1 MAEDKRIRIAADT
14 TPLRQLREEAVS
26 LYREINQTS
35 MQSAQEAEKS
45 ISQLREQ
52 LALMEDRNELE
63 RLLLDL
69 KRQSAAIDATTMQKP
84 SPMPE
89 RPIRRQPPTEEL
101 PRPEQPTIDPETGSI
116 TWDVSPR
123 RKEEPVQPEPRLET
137 DVEEPEE
144 KPAPRRR
151 RRKVQEPIPD
161 VEPIIDEETG
171 SMTWDVSPRRKEE
184 PVQPEPRLE
193 TDVEEPEEKPA
204 PRRRRRKVQEPIPD
218 VEPIIDEETGS
229 MTWDLTRKPQR
240 ERVTPIERGVER
252 EEPTT
257 KETQKE
263 ILREINRHVE
273 NIDESVTN
281 VDNSKNFQDNSE
293 NRTDNSRHTENITEN
308 VVNIEKNTQ
317 TITENTTA
325 IREKGNLEVVSEQPN
340 RPLLREDDRI
350 QRRPE
355 ITDNGQTEIKFS
367 DEGIIRAITRLGV
380 VTDNIGRDVISA
392 LRGLEKGT
400 GEENQRTSITRY
412 LETIANSVSVI
423 EDSAENILEEIQKA
437 VSGSGFGGGTGT
449 PGGIVPPTGSTGGIG
464 GGLNI
469 FGGGL
474 KGILGGLGALT
485 AFNTAKNVLSERYFR
500 QQEFEARS
508 QYQGTVETAANYTRL
523 QAANQADAFRWI
535 PLIGDTIAKS
545 IELPAQLAAEKMMA
559 TFGKYAE
566 GERRVI
572 PYAQVMGVSAGEAFR
587 QAGREGSYAA
597 ESLGMDYA
605 SYLGR
610 RAELIRAGGGRFVGG
625 NEYDPYAVRETQSV
639 MAAERLFG
647 LSPNA
652 VNRLQGAMRFGDQD
666 SGTGASAIIREFEQA
681 MKNLGIPFEQIAST
695 MEESLDTF
703 ITQSDQ
709 ILSKRGEFDAKEL
722 AAMFS
727 GIRQATGLQGR
738 QLERVQQ
745 AFTGQG
751 ISKDEVTN
759 AMLVRSIQ
767 EVMPDKTSYSEIQE
781 ELEKIRAGAADPE
794 VMENFLNRV
803 VERTGGGSEQL
814 RLAMSEIFPNLSW
827 NDINSTIQKDS
838 DPSKLVS
845 NLFDL
850 YKQASQRIRETPTE
864 AYDRDAARRTVG
876 TGETILASD
885 MNRQMSEGAN
895 ILGEI
900 RDLVREINDRGK
912 KVADMELEV
921 PKEKIIQQ
929 SATGGSGLVNMSTV
943 SGGVDAGRAISQW
956 FKRALDEWARERVNG
971 VSEANK
977 VIQQER

>member
-35 MQSAQEAEKS
+35 MQSAQEADKS

-69 KRQSAAIDATTMQKP
+69 KRQSAAIDATTIQKP

-101 PRPEQPTIDPETGSI
+101 PRPEQPIIDPETGSI

-123 RKEEPVQPEPRLET
+123 RKEEPVQPEPR
-137 DVEEPEE
+137 P
-144 KPAPRRR
+144 
-151 RRKVQEPIPD
+151 
-161 VEPIIDEETG
+161 
-171 SMTWDVSPRRKEE
+171 
-184 PVQPEPRLE
+184 E

-240 ERVTPIERGVER
+240 ERVPPIERGTE

-308 VVNIEKNTQ
+308 VVNIEKNTK

-325 IREKGNLEVVSEQPN
+325 IKEKGNLNAVSEQSN

-367 DEGIIRAITRLGV
+367 DEGIIRAIIRLGA

-392 LRGLEKGT
+392 LRGLEKGS
-400 GEENQRTSITRY
+400 GEENQKTSITRY

-423 EDSAENILEEIQKA
+423 EDSAENILEEMQKA
-437 VSGSGFGGGTGT
+437 TSGSGFGGGTGT

-464 GGLNI
+464 GLNI

-474 KGILGGLGALT
+474 KGILGGLGGLA

-703 ITQSDQ
+703 VTQSDQ

>member
-123 RKEEPVQPEPRLET
+123 RKEEPVQPEPR
-137 DVEEPEE
+137 P
-144 KPAPRRR
+144 
-151 RRKVQEPIPD
+151 
-161 VEPIIDEETG
+161 
-171 SMTWDVSPRRKEE
+171 
-184 PVQPEPRLE
+184 E

-240 ERVTPIERGVER
+240 ERVPPIERSTE

-308 VVNIEKNTQ
+308 VVNIEKNTK

-325 IREKGNLEVVSEQPN
+325 IKEKGNLNAVSEQSN

-367 DEGIIRAITRLGV
+367 DEGIIRAITRLGA

-392 LRGLEKGT
+392 LRGLEKGS
-400 GEENQRTSITRY
+400 GKENQKTSITRY

-423 EDSAENILEEIQKA
+423 EDSAENILEEMQKA

-449 PGGIVPPTGSTGGIG
+449 PGGSTGGIG

-625 NEYDPYAVRETQSV
+625 NEYDPYAVKETQSV

-652 VNRLQGAMRFGDQD
+652 VNRLQGAMRFGDQNL
-666 SGTGASAIIREFEQA
+666 GTGASAIIREFEQA
-681 MKNLGIPFEQIAST
+681 MKNLGISFEQIAST

-703 ITQSDQ
+703 VTQSDQ

-727 GIRQATGLQGR
+727 GIRQATGLRGR

-781 ELEKIRAGAADPE
+781 ELEKIRAGAADSE

-827 NDINSTIQKDS
+827 SDINSTIQKDS

-845 NLFDL
+845 DLFDL
-850 YKQASQRIRETPTE
+850 YRQSSQRIRETPAE
-864 AYDRDAARRTVG
+864 AYDKDAARRTVG
-876 TGETILASD
+876 AGETILAGD
-885 MNRQMSEGAN
+885 MNRQMSEGATQ
-895 ILGEI
+895 LKE
-900 RDLVREINDRGK
+900 VK
-912 KVADMELEV
+912 KVLDSIKEDTAILAGVKDRIDTYAGM
-921 PKEKIIQQ
+921 PKQIVEDTK
-929 SATGGSGLVNMSTV
+929 LV
-943 SGGVDAGRAISQW
+943 SGAYKEAGSSDWDALLKGIQMSISKG
-956 FKRALDEWARERVNG
+956 FLDIITAGKSRNIPAER
-971 VSEANK
+971 
-977 VIQQER
+977 

>member
-89 RPIRRQPPTEEL
+89 RPIRRRPPTEEL
-101 PRPEQPTIDPETGSI
+101 PRPEQPIIDPETGSI

-123 RKEEPVQPEPRLET
+123 RKEETVQPEPRRKGQRPEMET
-137 DVEEPEE
+137 DVEEPLPVEE
-144 KPAPRRR
+144 PEERPAPRRR

-161 VEPIIDEETG
+161 VEPTIDEETG
-171 SMTWDVSPRRKEE
+171 T
-184 PVQPEPRLE
+184 
-193 TDVEEPEEKPA
+193 
-204 PRRRRRKVQEPIPD
+204 
-218 VEPIIDEETGS
+218 
-229 MTWDLTRKPQR
+229 MTWDLTRRPER
-240 ERVTPIERGVER
+240 ERVTPTERGTER
-252 EEPTT
+252 EEPTTT

-263 ILREINRHVE
+263 LLREINRHVE

-293 NRTDNSRHTENITEN
+293 NRTDNSRHTENITEH

-355 ITDNGQTEIKFS
+355 ITDNGQTGIKFS
-367 DEGIIRAITRLGV
+367 DEGIIRAITRLGTI
-380 VTDNIGRDVISA
+380 TDNVGRDVVSA
-392 LRGLEKGT
+392 IRGLEKGT
-400 GEENQRTSITRY
+400 GEENQRSGITRY

-423 EDSAENILEEIQKA
+423 EDSTENILEEIQKA

-464 GGLNI
+464 GLNI

-474 KGILGGLGALT
+474 KGILGGLGGLA

-500 QQEFEARS
+500 NQEFEARS

-523 QAANQADAFRWI
+523 QAANQADAYRWI
-535 PLIGDTIAKS
+535 PLVGDVIAKS

-587 QAGREGSYAA
+587 QAGREGGYAA
-597 ESLGMDYA
+597 SALGMDYA
-605 SYLGR
+605 SYMGR

-681 MKNLGIPFEQIAST
+681 MKNLNIPFEQIAST

-751 ISKDEVTN
+751 MSKDEVTN

-781 ELEKIRAGAADPE
+781 ELEKIRAGAANPK
-794 VMENFLNRV
+794 VMENFLNRLI
-803 VERTGGGSEQL
+803 ERTGGGSEQL

-850 YKQASQRIRETPTE
+850 YKKSSQRIRETPTE
-864 AYDRDAARRTVG
+864 AYDKDAAKRTVG
-876 TGETILASD
+876 AGETILAGD

>member
-69 KRQSAAIDATTMQKP
+69 KRQSAAIDATTIQKP

-101 PRPEQPTIDPETGSI
+101 PRPEQPIIDPETGSI

-123 RKEEPVQPEPRLET
+123 RKEEPVQPEPR
-137 DVEEPEE
+137 P
-144 KPAPRRR
+144 
-151 RRKVQEPIPD
+151 
-161 VEPIIDEETG
+161 
-171 SMTWDVSPRRKEE
+171 
-184 PVQPEPRLE
+184 E

-240 ERVTPIERGVER
+240 ERVPPIERGTE

-325 IREKGNLEVVSEQPN
+325 IKEKGNLNAVSEQSN

-392 LRGLEKGT
+392 LRGLEKGS
-400 GEENQRTSITRY
+400 GEENQKTSITRY

-423 EDSAENILEEIQKA
+423 EDSAENILEEMQKA

-625 NEYDPYAVRETQSV
+625 NEYDPYAVKETQSV

-703 ITQSDQ
+703 VTQSDQ

>member
-123 RKEEPVQPEPRLET
+123 RKEETVQPEPRREQQRTDRET
-137 DVEEPEE
+137 DVEEPLPAEE
-144 KPAPRRR
+144 PEERPAPRRR

-161 VEPIIDEETG
+161 VEPTIDEETG
-171 SMTWDVSPRRKEE
+171 T
-184 PVQPEPRLE
+184 
-193 TDVEEPEEKPA
+193 
-204 PRRRRRKVQEPIPD
+204 
-218 VEPIIDEETGS
+218 
-229 MTWDLTRKPQR
+229 MTWDLTRKPER
-240 ERVTPIERGVER
+240 ERVTPTERGTER
-252 EEPTT
+252 EEPTTT

-263 ILREINRHVE
+263 LLREINRHVE

-367 DEGIIRAITRLGV
+367 DEGIIRAITRLGTI
-380 VTDNIGRDVISA
+380 TDNVGRDVVSA
-392 LRGLEKGT
+392 IRGLEKGT
-400 GEENQRTSITRY
+400 GEENQRSGITRY

-423 EDSAENILEEIQKA
+423 EDSTENILEEIQKA

-464 GGLNI
+464 GLNI

-474 KGILGGLGALT
+474 KGILGGLGGLA

-500 QQEFEARS
+500 NQEFEARS

-523 QAANQADAFRWI
+523 QAANQADAYRWI
-535 PLIGDTIAKS
+535 PLVGDVIAKS

-587 QAGREGSYAA
+587 QAGREGGYAA
-597 ESLGMDYA
+597 SALGMDYA
-605 SYLGR
+605 SYMGR

-681 MKNLGIPFEQIAST
+681 MKNLNIPFEQIAST

-751 ISKDEVTN
+751 MSKDEVTN

-781 ELEKIRAGAADPE
+781 ELEKIRAGAANPK
-794 VMENFLNRV
+794 VMENFLNRLI
-803 VERTGGGSEQL
+803 ERTGGGSEQL

-850 YKQASQRIRETPTE
+850 YKKSSQRIRETPTE
-864 AYDRDAARRTVG
+864 AYDKDAAKRTVG
-876 TGETILASD
+876 AGETILAGD

>member
-69 KRQSAAIDATTMQKP
+69 KRQSAAIDATTIQKP

-101 PRPEQPTIDPETGSI
+101 PRPEQPIIDPETGSI

-123 RKEEPVQPEPRLET
+123 RKEEPVQPEPR
-137 DVEEPEE
+137 P
-144 KPAPRRR
+144 
-151 RRKVQEPIPD
+151 
-161 VEPIIDEETG
+161 
-171 SMTWDVSPRRKEE
+171 
-184 PVQPEPRLE
+184 E

-240 ERVTPIERGVER
+240 ERIPPIERGTE

-325 IREKGNLEVVSEQPN
+325 IKEKGNLNAVSEQSN

-392 LRGLEKGT
+392 LRGLEKGS
-400 GEENQRTSITRY
+400 GEENQKTSITRY

-474 KGILGGLGALT
+474 KGIFGGLGALT

-703 ITQSDQ
+703 VTQSDQ

-850 YKQASQRIRETPTE
+850 YKQASQRIKETPAE
-864 AYDRDAARRTVG
+864 AYDRGAARRTVG
-876 TGETILASD
+876 AGETILAGD

>member
-35 MQSAQEAEKS
+35 MQSAQEADKS

-69 KRQSAAIDATTMQKP
+69 KRQSAAIDATTIQKP

-101 PRPEQPTIDPETGSI
+101 PRPEQPIIDPETGSI
-116 TWDVSPR
+116 TWDVSLR
-123 RKEEPVQPEPRLET
+123 RKEEPVQPEPRRKEPIPET
-137 DVEEPEE
+137 DVEEPLLTEE
-144 KPAPRRR
+144 L
-151 RRKVQEPIPD
+151 
-161 VEPIIDEETG
+161 EE
-171 SMTWDVSPRRKEE
+171 R
-184 PVQPEPRLE
+184 PV
-193 TDVEEPEEKPA
+193 

-240 ERVTPIERGVER
+240 ERVTPIERGTE

-325 IREKGNLEVVSEQPN
+325 IKEKGNLNAVSEQSN

-367 DEGIIRAITRLGV
+367 DEGIIRAITRLGA

-392 LRGLEKGT
+392 LRGLEKGS
-400 GEENQRTSITRY
+400 GEENQKTSITRY

-423 EDSAENILEEIQKA
+423 EDSAENILEEMQKA
-437 VSGSGFGGGTGT
+437 TSGSGFGGGTGT

-464 GGLNI
+464 GLNI

-474 KGILGGLGALT
+474 KGILGGLGGLA

-703 ITQSDQ
+703 VTQSDQ

-781 ELEKIRAGAADPE
+781 ELEKIRAGAADPK

>member
-123 RKEEPVQPEPRLET
+123 RKEETVQPEPRRKGQRPEMET
-137 DVEEPEE
+137 DVEEPLPIEE
-144 KPAPRRR
+144 PEERPAPRRR

-161 VEPIIDEETG
+161 VEPTIDEETG
-171 SMTWDVSPRRKEE
+171 T
-184 PVQPEPRLE
+184 
-193 TDVEEPEEKPA
+193 
-204 PRRRRRKVQEPIPD
+204 
-218 VEPIIDEETGS
+218 
-229 MTWDLTRKPQR
+229 MTWDLTRRPER
-240 ERVTPIERGVER
+240 ERVTPIERGAER
-252 EEPTT
+252 EEPTTT

-263 ILREINRHVE
+263 LLREINRHVE

-293 NRTDNSRHTENITEN
+293 TRTDNSRHTENITEN

-367 DEGIIRAITRLGV
+367 DEGIIRAITRLGTI
-380 VTDNIGRDVISA
+380 TDNVGRDVISA
-392 LRGLEKGT
+392 IRGLEKGT
-400 GEENQRTSITRY
+400 GEENQRSGVTRY

-423 EDSAENILEEIQKA
+423 EDSTENILEEIQKA
-437 VSGSGFGGGTGT
+437 ISNNGIGGGVGT
-449 PGGIVPPTGSTGGIG
+449 PGGIVPPTGSTGAPG

-559 TFGKYAE
+559 TFGKYVE

-587 QAGREGSYAA
+587 QAGREGGYAA
-597 ESLGMDYA
+597 SALGMDYA
-605 SYLGR
+605 SYMGR

-751 ISKDEVTN
+751 MSKDEVTN

-767 EVMPDKTSYSEIQE
+767 EVMPEKTSYSEIQE
-781 ELEKIRAGAADPE
+781 ELEKIRAGEADPE
-794 VMENFLNRV
+794 VMENFLNRLI
-803 VERTGGGSEQL
+803 ERTGGGAEQL

-827 NDINSTIQKDS
+827 NDINTTIQKDS

-850 YKQASQRIRETPTE
+850 YRQSSQRIKETPTE

-876 TGETILASD
+876 AGETILAGD
-885 MNRQMSEGAN
+885 MNRQMSEGAKQLKEIVRLLTN
-895 ILGEI
+895 I
-900 RDLVREINDRGK
+900 DNNT
-912 KVADMELEV
+912 
-921 PKEKIIQQ
+921 KEKEKPVE
-929 SATGGSGLVNMSTV
+929 SGSVTRSMVSGGAGLVNAENV
-943 SGGVDAGRAISQW
+943 SSGVEAGRMLSQW
-956 FKRALDEWARERVNG
+956 FKRVLDDWARERVGNMA

>member
-35 MQSAQEAEKS
+35 MQSAQEADKS

-69 KRQSAAIDATTMQKP
+69 KRQSAAIDATTIQKP

-123 RKEEPVQPEPRLET
+123 RKEEPVQPEPR
-137 DVEEPEE
+137 P
-144 KPAPRRR
+144 
-151 RRKVQEPIPD
+151 
-161 VEPIIDEETG
+161 
-171 SMTWDVSPRRKEE
+171 
-184 PVQPEPRLE
+184 E

-240 ERVTPIERGVER
+240 ERVPPIERGTE

-308 VVNIEKNTQ
+308 VVNIEKNTK

-325 IREKGNLEVVSEQPN
+325 IKEKGNLNAVSEQSN

-367 DEGIIRAITRLGV
+367 DEGIIRAITRLGT
-380 VTDNIGRDVISA
+380 VTDNAGRDVVSA
-392 LRGLEKGT
+392 IRGLEKGT
-400 GEENQRTSITRY
+400 GEENQRSSVTRY
-412 LETIANSVSVI
+412 LEAIANSVSVI

-437 VSGSGFGGGTGT
+437 VSSNGIGGGVGT
-449 PGGIVPPTGSTGGIG
+449 PGGIVPPTGSTGVNG

-625 NEYDPYAVRETQSV
+625 NEYDPYAVKETQSV

-703 ITQSDQ
+703 VTQSDQ

-827 NDINSTIQKDS
+827 SDINSTIQKDS

>member
-45 ISQLREQ
+45 IAQLREQ

-101 PRPEQPTIDPETGSI
+101 PRPEQPIIDPETGSI

-123 RKEEPVQPEPRLET
+123 RKEETVQPEPRRKGQRPEMET
-137 DVEEPEE
+137 DVEEPL
-144 KPAPRRR
+144 
-151 RRKVQEPIPD
+151 PI
-161 VEPIIDEETG
+161 
-171 SMTWDVSPRRKEE
+171 
-184 PVQPEPRLE
+184 
-193 TDVEEPEEKPA
+193 EEPEERPA

-423 EDSAENILEEIQKA
+423 EDSAENILEEMQKA
-437 VSGSGFGGGTGT
+437 TSGSGFGGGTGT

-500 QQEFEARS
+500 NQEFEARS

-523 QAANQADAFRWI
+523 QAANQADAYRWI
-535 PLIGDTIAKS
+535 PLVGDVIAK
-545 IELPAQLAAEKMMA
+545 
-559 TFGKYAE
+559 
-566 GERRVI
+566 V
-572 PYAQVMGVSAGEAFR
+572 
-587 QAGREGSYAA
+587 
-597 ESLGMDYA
+597 
-605 SYLGR
+605 
-610 RAELIRAGGGRFVGG
+610 
-625 NEYDPYAVRETQSV
+625 
-639 MAAERLFG
+639 
-647 LSPNA
+647 
-652 VNRLQGAMRFGDQD
+652 
-666 SGTGASAIIREFEQA
+666 
-681 MKNLGIPFEQIAST
+681 
-695 MEESLDTF
+695 
-703 ITQSDQ
+703 
-709 ILSKRGEFDAKEL
+709 
-722 AAMFS
+722 
-727 GIRQATGLQGR
+727 
-738 QLERVQQ
+738 
-745 AFTGQG
+745 
-751 ISKDEVTN
+751 
-759 AMLVRSIQ
+759 
-767 EVMPDKTSYSEIQE
+767 
-781 ELEKIRAGAADPE
+781 
-794 VMENFLNRV
+794 
-803 VERTGGGSEQL
+803 
-814 RLAMSEIFPNLSW
+814 
-827 NDINSTIQKDS
+827 
-838 DPSKLVS
+838 
-845 NLFDL
+845 
-850 YKQASQRIRETPTE
+850 
-864 AYDRDAARRTVG
+864 
-876 TGETILASD
+876 
-885 MNRQMSEGAN
+885 
-895 ILGEI
+895 
-900 RDLVREINDRGK
+900 
-912 KVADMELEV
+912 
-921 PKEKIIQQ
+921 
-929 SATGGSGLVNMSTV
+929 
-943 SGGVDAGRAISQW
+943 
-956 FKRALDEWARERVNG
+956 
-971 VSEANK
+971 
-977 VIQQER
+977 

>member
-123 RKEEPVQPEPRLET
+123 RKEETVQPEPRRKGQRPEMET
-137 DVEEPEE
+137 DVEEPL
-144 KPAPRRR
+144 
-151 RRKVQEPIPD
+151 PI
-161 VEPIIDEETG
+161 
-171 SMTWDVSPRRKEE
+171 
-184 PVQPEPRLE
+184 
-193 TDVEEPEEKPA
+193 EEPEERPA

-367 DEGIIRAITRLGV
+367 DEGIIRAITRLGT
-380 VTDNIGRDVISA
+380 VTDNAGRDVVSA
-392 LRGLEKGT
+392 IRGLEKGT
-400 GEENQRTSITRY
+400 GEENQRSSVTRY
-412 LETIANSVSVI
+412 LEAIANSVSVI

-437 VSGSGFGGGTGT
+437 VSSNGIGGGVGT
-449 PGGIVPPTGSTGGIG
+449 PGGIVPPTGSTGGI

-625 NEYDPYAVRETQSV
+625 NEYDPYAVKETQSV

-652 VNRLQGAMRFGDQD
+652 VNRLQGVMRFGDQD

-703 ITQSDQ
+703 VTQSDQ

-876 TGETILASD
+876 TGETILASN

-895 ILGEI
+895 QLKEI
-900 RDLVREINDRGK
+900 K
-912 KVADMELEV
+912 KVLDSIKEDTAILAGVKDRIDTYAGM
-921 PKEKIIQQ
+921 PKQIVEDTK
-929 SATGGSGLVNMSTV
+929 LV
-943 SGGVDAGRAISQW
+943 SGAYKEAGSSDWDALLKGIQMSISKG
-956 FKRALDEWARERVNG
+956 FLDIITAGKSRNIPAER
-971 VSEANK
+971 
-977 VIQQER
+977 

>member
-116 TWDVSPR
+116 TWNVSPR
-123 RKEEPVQPEPRLET
+123 RKEETIQPEPRRKEQRTGDEPSVEEPLP
-137 DVEEPEE
+137 VEEPEE
-144 KPAPRRR
+144 RPVSRRR

-161 VEPIIDEETG
+161 VEPTIDEETG
-171 SMTWDVSPRRKEE
+171 TMTWN
-184 PVQPEPRLE
+184 
-193 TDVEEPEEKPA
+193 
-204 PRRRRRKVQEPIPD
+204 
-218 VEPIIDEETGS
+218 
-229 MTWDLTRKPQR
+229 LTRKPER
-240 ERVTPIERGVER
+240 ERIAPTERGLER
-252 EEPTT
+252 EEPTTT

-325 IREKGNLEVVSEQPN
+325 IKEKGNLDVVSEQQN
-340 RPLLREDDRI
+340 RTLLREDDRI

-367 DEGIIRAITRLGV
+367 DEGIIRAITRLGT
-380 VTDNIGRDVISA
+380 VTDNVGRDVVSA

-400 GEENQRTSITRY
+400 GEESQRNVTRY

-437 VSGSGFGGGTGT
+437 VSGAGFGGGAGT
-449 PGGIVPPTGSTGGIG
+449 PGGIVPPTESAGDDG

-469 FGGGL
+469 FEGGL
-474 KGILGGLGALT
+474 KGILGGLGGLA

-500 QQEFEARS
+500 NQEFEARS

-523 QAANQADAFRWI
+523 QAANQVDAFRWI

-587 QAGREGSYAA
+587 QAGREGGYAA

-681 MKNLGIPFEQIAST
+681 MKNLNIPFEEIAST

-722 AAMFS
+722 AAILS
-727 GIRQATGLQGR
+727 ATRQATGLSGR

-751 ISKDEVTN
+751 MSKDEVTN

-767 EVMPDKTSYSEIQE
+767 EVMPEKTSYSEIQE
-781 ELEKIRAGAADPE
+781 ELEKIRSGGASME
-794 VMENFLNRV
+794 LMENFLSKV

-827 NDINSTIQKDS
+827 GDINATIQKDS
-838 DPSKLVS
+838 DPSKLIS
-845 NLFDL
+845 NLADL
-850 YKQASQRIRETPTE
+850 YKTAYRRIDETRAE
-864 AYDRDAARRTVG
+864 AYDKDAAKRTVG
-876 TGETILASD
+876 TGETFLAND
-885 MNRQMSEGAN
+885 MNRQMSAGAG
-895 ILGEI
+895 ILKEI
-900 RDLVREINDRGK
+900 RDLVEEINERGK
-912 KVADMELEV
+912 KVADIELEV

-956 FKRALDEWARERVNG
+956 FKRALDEWARERVGG

>member
-89 RPIRRQPPTEEL
+89 RPIRRPSSTEEL
-101 PRPEQPTIDPETGSI
+101 PRPEQPIIDPETGSI

-123 RKEEPVQPEPRLET
+123 RKEETVQPEPRREQQRTDRET
-137 DVEEPEE
+137 DVEEPLPVEE
-144 KPAPRRR
+144 PEERPAPRRR

-161 VEPIIDEETG
+161 VEPTIDEETG
-171 SMTWDVSPRRKEE
+171 T
-184 PVQPEPRLE
+184 
-193 TDVEEPEEKPA
+193 
-204 PRRRRRKVQEPIPD
+204 
-218 VEPIIDEETGS
+218 
-229 MTWDLTRKPQR
+229 MTWDLTRRPERER
-240 ERVTPIERGVER
+240 ERVTPTERGAER
-252 EEPTT
+252 EEPTTT

-263 ILREINRHVE
+263 LLREINRHVE

-325 IREKGNLEVVSEQPN
+325 IKEKGNLNAVSEQSN

-367 DEGIIRAITRLGV
+367 DEGIIRAITRLGA

-437 VSGSGFGGGTGT
+437 VSSNGIGGGVGM
-449 PGGIVPPTGSTGGIG
+449 PGGIVPPTGSTGVNG

-625 NEYDPYAVRETQSV
+625 NEYDPYALRETQSV

-652 VNRLQGAMRFGDQD
+652 VNRLQGAMRFGDQN

-709 ILSKRGEFDAKEL
+709 ILSKRGDFDARQL

-751 ISKDEVTN
+751 MSKDEVTN

-781 ELEKIRAGAADPE
+781 ELEKIRAGAANPE

-850 YKQASQRIRETPTE
+850 YKQASQRIKETPAE
-864 AYDRDAARRTVG
+864 AYDRGAARRTVG
-876 TGETILASD
+876 AGETILAGD
-885 MNRQMSEGAN
+885 MNRQMSEGAKQLKEIVRLLTN
-895 ILGEI
+895 I
-900 RDLVREINDRGK
+900 DNNT
-912 KVADMELEV
+912 
-921 PKEKIIQQ
+921 KEKEKPVE
-929 SATGGSGLVNMSTV
+929 SGPVTRSMVSGGSGLVNAENV
-943 SGGVDAGRAISQW
+943 SSGVEAGRMLSQW
-956 FKRALDEWARERVNG
+956 FKRVLDDWARERVGNMA

>member
-123 RKEEPVQPEPRLET
+123 RKEETVQPEPRREEQRPET
-137 DVEEPEE
+137 DVQEPLLTEEPEE
-144 KPAPRRR
+144 RPAPRRR

-161 VEPIIDEETG
+161 VEPTIDEETG
-171 SMTWDVSPRRKEE
+171 TMTWN
-184 PVQPEPRLE
+184 
-193 TDVEEPEEKPA
+193 
-204 PRRRRRKVQEPIPD
+204 
-218 VEPIIDEETGS
+218 
-229 MTWDLTRKPQR
+229 LTRKPER
-240 ERVTPIERGVER
+240 ERITPTERGLER
-252 EEPTT
+252 EEPTTT

-325 IREKGNLEVVSEQPN
+325 IKEKGNLDVVSEQQN
-340 RPLLREDDRI
+340 RTLLREDDRI

-367 DEGIIRAITRLGV
+367 DEGIIRAITRLGA

-464 GGLNI
+464 GLNI

-474 KGILGGLGALT
+474 KGILGGLGGLA

-500 QQEFEARS
+500 NQEFEARS

-545 IELPAQLAAEKMMA
+545 IELPAQLAAEKMMT

-587 QAGREGSYAA
+587 QAGREGGYAA
-597 ESLGMDYA
+597 SALGMDYA

-681 MKNLGIPFEQIAST
+681 MKNLNIPFEEIAST

-722 AAMFS
+722 AAILS
-727 GIRQATGLQGR
+727 ATRQATGLSGR

-751 ISKDEVTN
+751 MSKDEVTN

-767 EVMPDKTSYSEIQE
+767 EVMPEKTSYSEIQE
-781 ELEKIRAGAADPE
+781 ELEKIRSGGASME
-794 VMENFLNRV
+794 LMENFLSKV

-827 NDINSTIQKDS
+827 GDINATIQKDS
-838 DPSKLVS
+838 DPSKLIS
-845 NLFDL
+845 NLADL
-850 YKQASQRIRETPTE
+850 YKTAYRRIDETRAE
-864 AYDRDAARRTVG
+864 AYDKDAAKRTVG
-876 TGETILASD
+876 AGETILANN
-885 MNRQMSEGAN
+885 MNRQMSAGAG
-895 ILGEI
+895 ILKEI
-900 RDLVREINDRGK
+900 RDLVEEINERGK
-912 KVADMELEV
+912 KVADIELEV

>member
-101 PRPEQPTIDPETGSI
+101 PRPEQPIIDPETGSI

-123 RKEEPVQPEPRLET
+123 RKEETVQPEPRREQQRTDRET
-137 DVEEPEE
+137 DVEEPLPVEE
-144 KPAPRRR
+144 PEERPAPRRR

-161 VEPIIDEETG
+161 VEPTIDEETG
-171 SMTWDVSPRRKEE
+171 T
-184 PVQPEPRLE
+184 
-193 TDVEEPEEKPA
+193 
-204 PRRRRRKVQEPIPD
+204 
-218 VEPIIDEETGS
+218 
-229 MTWDLTRKPQR
+229 MTWDLTRRPER
-240 ERVTPIERGVER
+240 ERVTPTERGTER
-252 EEPTT
+252 EEPTTT

-263 ILREINRHVE
+263 LLREINRHVE

-367 DEGIIRAITRLGV
+367 DEGIIRAITRLGTI
-380 VTDNIGRDVISA
+380 TDNVGRDVVSA
-392 LRGLEKGT
+392 IRGLEKGT
-400 GEENQRTSITRY
+400 GEENQRSGITRY

-423 EDSAENILEEIQKA
+423 EDSTENILEEIQKA

-449 PGGIVPPTGSTGGIG
+449 PGGIVPPTGSAGGI

-474 KGILGGLGALT
+474 KGILGGLGGLA

-500 QQEFEARS
+500 NQEFEARS

-523 QAANQADAFRWI
+523 QAANQADAYRWI
-535 PLIGDTIAKS
+535 PLVGDVIAKS

-587 QAGREGSYAA
+587 QAGREGGYAA
-597 ESLGMDYA
+597 SALGMDYA
-605 SYLGR
+605 SYMGR

-681 MKNLGIPFEQIAST
+681 MKNLNIPFEQIAST

-751 ISKDEVTN
+751 MSKDEVTN

-781 ELEKIRAGAADPE
+781 ELEKIRAGAANPK
-794 VMENFLNRV
+794 VMENFLNRLI
-803 VERTGGGSEQL
+803 ERTGGGSEQL

-850 YKQASQRIRETPTE
+850 YKKSSQRIRETPTE
-864 AYDRDAARRTVG
+864 AYDKDAAKRTVG
-876 TGETILASD
+876 AGETILAGD

>member
-35 MQSAQEAEKS
+35 MQSAQEADKS

-69 KRQSAAIDATTMQKP
+69 KRQSAAIDATTIQKP

-101 PRPEQPTIDPETGSI
+101 PRPEQPIIDPETGSI

-123 RKEEPVQPEPRLET
+123 RKEETVQPEPRREEQRLET
-137 DVEEPEE
+137 DVQEPLLTEEPEE
-144 KPAPRRR
+144 RPAPRRR

-161 VEPIIDEETG
+161 VEPTIDEETG
-171 SMTWDVSPRRKEE
+171 TMTWN
-184 PVQPEPRLE
+184 L
-193 TDVEEPEEKPA
+193 
-204 PRRRRRKVQEPIPD
+204 I
-218 VEPIIDEETGS
+218 
-229 MTWDLTRKPQR
+229 RKPER
-240 ERVTPIERGVER
+240 ERITPTERGLER
-252 EEPTT
+252 EEPTTT

-325 IREKGNLEVVSEQPN
+325 IKEKGNLDVVSEQQN
-340 RPLLREDDRI
+340 RTLLREDDRI

-367 DEGIIRAITRLGV
+367 DEGIIRAITRLGA

-464 GGLNI
+464 GLNI

-474 KGILGGLGALT
+474 KGILGGLGGLA

-500 QQEFEARS
+500 NQEFEARS

-587 QAGREGSYAA
+587 QAGREGVYAA

-625 NEYDPYAVRETQSV
+625 NEYDPYAVKETQSV

-681 MKNLGIPFEQIAST
+681 MKNLNIPFEQIAST

-751 ISKDEVTN
+751 MSKDEVTN

-781 ELEKIRAGAADPE
+781 ELEKIRAGAANPK
-794 VMENFLNRV
+794 VMENFLNRLI
-803 VERTGGGSEQL
+803 ERTGGGSEQL

-850 YKQASQRIRETPTE
+850 YKKSSQRIRETPTE
-864 AYDRDAARRTVG
+864 AYDKDAAKRTVG
-876 TGETILASD
+876 AGETILAGD

>member
-171 SMTWDVSPRRKEE
+171 SMTWD
-184 PVQPEPRLE
+184 
-193 TDVEEPEEKPA
+193 
-204 PRRRRRKVQEPIPD
+204 
-218 VEPIIDEETGS
+218 
-229 MTWDLTRKPQR
+229 LTRKPQR
-240 ERVTPIERGVER
+240 ERVPPIERGTE

-325 IREKGNLEVVSEQPN
+325 IRERGNLEVVSEQPN

-423 EDSAENILEEIQKA
+423 EDSAENILEEMQKA
-437 VSGSGFGGGTGT
+437 TSGSGFGGGTGT

-464 GGLNI
+464 GLNI

-474 KGILGGLGALT
+474 KGILGGLGGLA

-545 IELPAQLAAEKMMA
+545 IELPAQLAAEKMTA

-587 QAGREGSYAA
+587 QAGREGGYAA

-681 MKNLGIPFEQIAST
+681 MKNLGIPFEEIAST

-709 ILSKRGEFDAKEL
+709 ILSKRGDFDARQL

-751 ISKDEVTN
+751 MSKDEVTN

-781 ELEKIRAGAADPE
+781 ELEKIRAGEANPE

-850 YKQASQRIRETPTE
+850 YRQSSQRIRETSTE
-864 AYDRDAARRTVG
+864 AYDKDAARRTVG
-876 TGETILASD
+876 AGETILAGD

-895 ILGEI
+895 QLKEI
-900 RDLVREINDRGK
+900 VRLLTNIDNNT
-912 KVADMELEV
+912 
-921 PKEKIIQQ
+921 KEKEKPVE
-929 SATGGSGLVNMSTV
+929 SGPVTRSMVSGGAGLVNAENV
-943 SGGVDAGRAISQW
+943 SSGVEAGRMLSQW
-956 FKRALDEWARERVNG
+956 FKRVLDDWARERVGNMA

>member
-35 MQSAQEAEKS
+35 MQSAQEADKS

-69 KRQSAAIDATTMQKP
+69 KRQSAAIDATTIQKP

-101 PRPEQPTIDPETGSI
+101 PRPEQPIIDPETGSI

-123 RKEEPVQPEPRLET
+123 RKEEPVQPEPRRKEPIPET
-137 DVEEPEE
+137 DVEEPLLTEE
-144 KPAPRRR
+144 L
-151 RRKVQEPIPD
+151 
-161 VEPIIDEETG
+161 EER
-171 SMTWDVSPRRKEE
+171 P
-184 PVQPEPRLE
+184 L
-193 TDVEEPEEKPA
+193 

-240 ERVTPIERGVER
+240 ERVTPIERSVG

-325 IREKGNLEVVSEQPN
+325 IKEKGNLNAVSEQSN

-367 DEGIIRAITRLGV
+367 DEGIIRAITRLGA

-392 LRGLEKGT
+392 LRGLEKGS
-400 GEENQRTSITRY
+400 GEENQKTSITRY

-423 EDSAENILEEIQKA
+423 EDSAENILEEMQKA
-437 VSGSGFGGGTGT
+437 TSGSGFGGGTGT

-464 GGLNI
+464 GLNI

-474 KGILGGLGALT
+474 KGILGGLGGLA

-703 ITQSDQ
+703 VTQSDQ
-709 ILSKRGEFDAKEL
+709 ILSKRGEFDAKEI

>member
-35 MQSAQEAEKS
+35 MQSAQEADKS

-69 KRQSAAIDATTMQKP
+69 KRQSAAIDATTIQKP

-101 PRPEQPTIDPETGSI
+101 PRPEQPIIDPETGSI

-123 RKEEPVQPEPRLET
+123 RKEEPVQPEPRRKEPRPEMET
-137 DVEEPEE
+137 DVEEPLSTEEPEE
-144 KPAPRRR
+144 KPTPRRR
-151 RRKVQEPIPD
+151 RRKVQEPI
-161 VEPIIDEETG
+161 T
-171 SMTWDVSPRRKEE
+171 
-184 PVQPEPRLE
+184 
-193 TDVEEPEEKPA
+193 
-204 PRRRRRKVQEPIPD
+204 D

-240 ERVTPIERGVER
+240 ERVIPTERGAER

-293 NRTDNSRHTENITEN
+293 NRTDNSRHTENVTEN

-325 IREKGNLEVVSEQPN
+325 IKEKGNLNAVSEQSN

-367 DEGIIRAITRLGV
+367 DEGIIRAITRLGA

-392 LRGLEKGT
+392 LRGLEKGS
-400 GEENQRTSITRY
+400 GEENQKTSITRY

-437 VSGSGFGGGTGT
+437 TSGSGFGGGTGT
-449 PGGIVPPTGSTGGIG
+449 PGGIVPPTGSTGGI

-500 QQEFEARS
+500 NQEFEARS

-523 QAANQADAFRWI
+523 QAANQADAYRWI
-535 PLIGDTIAKS
+535 PLVGDVIAKS

-625 NEYDPYAVRETQSV
+625 NEYDPYAVKETQSV

-703 ITQSDQ
+703 VTQSDQ

-850 YKQASQRIRETPTE
+850 YRQSSQRIRETSTE
-864 AYDRDAARRTVG
+864 AYDKDAARRTVG
-876 TGETILASD
+876 AGETILAGD

-895 ILGEI
+895 QLKEI
-900 RDLVREINDRGK
+900 VRLLTNIDNNT
-912 KVADMELEV
+912 
-921 PKEKIIQQ
+921 KEKEKPVE
-929 SATGGSGLVNMSTV
+929 SGPVTRSMVSGGAGLVNAENV
-943 SGGVDAGRAISQW
+943 SSGVEAGRMLSQW
-956 FKRALDEWARERVNG
+956 FKRVLDDWARERVGNMA

>member
-26 LYREINQTS
+26 LYREINQAS

-84 SPMPE
+84 YPMPE

-123 RKEEPVQPEPRLET
+123 RKEEPVQPEPR
-137 DVEEPEE
+137 P
-144 KPAPRRR
+144 
-151 RRKVQEPIPD
+151 
-161 VEPIIDEETG
+161 
-171 SMTWDVSPRRKEE
+171 
-184 PVQPEPRLE
+184 E

-240 ERVTPIERGVER
+240 ERVPPIERGTE

-325 IREKGNLEVVSEQPN
+325 IKEKGNLNAVSEQSN

-367 DEGIIRAITRLGV
+367 DEGIIRAITRLGA

-392 LRGLEKGT
+392 LRGLEKGS
-400 GEENQRTSITRY
+400 GEENQKTSITRY

-423 EDSAENILEEIQKA
+423 EDSAENILEEMQKA
-437 VSGSGFGGGTGT
+437 TSGSGFGGGTGT

-464 GGLNI
+464 GLNI

-474 KGILGGLGALT
+474 KGILGGLGGLA

-625 NEYDPYAVRETQSV
+625 NEYDPYAVKETQSV

-703 ITQSDQ
+703 VTQSDQ

-850 YKQASQRIRETPTE
+850 YRQSSQRIKETPTE

-912 KVADMELEV
+912 KVVDMELEV

>member
-69 KRQSAAIDATTMQKP
+69 KRQSAAIDATTIQKP

-101 PRPEQPTIDPETGSI
+101 PRPEQPIIDPETGSI

-123 RKEEPVQPEPRLET
+123 RKEEPVQPEPR
-137 DVEEPEE
+137 P
-144 KPAPRRR
+144 
-151 RRKVQEPIPD
+151 
-161 VEPIIDEETG
+161 
-171 SMTWDVSPRRKEE
+171 
-184 PVQPEPRLE
+184 E

-240 ERVTPIERGVER
+240 ERVPPIERGTE

-325 IREKGNLEVVSEQPN
+325 IKEKGNLNAVSEQSN

-392 LRGLEKGT
+392 LRGLEKGS
-400 GEENQRTSITRY
+400 GEENQKTSITRY

-423 EDSAENILEEIQKA
+423 EDSAENILEEMQKA

-625 NEYDPYAVRETQSV
+625 NEYDPYAVKETQSV

-652 VNRLQGAMRFGDQD
+652 VNRLQGAMRFGDQN

-703 ITQSDQ
+703 VTQSDQ

-827 NDINSTIQKDS
+827 SDINSTIQKDS

-850 YKQASQRIRETPTE
+850 YKQASQRIKETPAE
-864 AYDRDAARRTVG
+864 AYDRGAARRTVG
-876 TGETILASD
+876 AGETILAGD

-895 ILGEI
+895 ILKEI
-900 RDLVREINDRGK
+900 RDLVSEINDRGK
-912 KVADMELEV
+912 KVADIELEV

-956 FKRALDEWARERVNG
+956 FKRALDEWARERVGG

>member
-26 LYREINQTS
+26 LYREINQAS
-35 MQSAQEAEKS
+35 MQSAQEADKS

-123 RKEEPVQPEPRLET
+123 RKEEPVQPEPR
-137 DVEEPEE
+137 P
-144 KPAPRRR
+144 
-151 RRKVQEPIPD
+151 
-161 VEPIIDEETG
+161 
-171 SMTWDVSPRRKEE
+171 
-184 PVQPEPRLE
+184 E

-240 ERVTPIERGVER
+240 ERVPPIERGTE

-308 VVNIEKNTQ
+308 VVNIEKNTK

-325 IREKGNLEVVSEQPN
+325 IKEKGNLNAVSEQSN

-392 LRGLEKGT
+392 LRGLEKGS
-400 GEENQRTSITRY
+400 GEENQKTSITRY

-423 EDSAENILEEIQKA
+423 EDSAENILEEMQKA
-437 VSGSGFGGGTGT
+437 TSGSGFGGGTGT

-464 GGLNI
+464 GLNI

-474 KGILGGLGALT
+474 KGILGGLGGLA

-703 ITQSDQ
+703 VTQSDQ

>member
-69 KRQSAAIDATTMQKP
+69 KRQSAAIDATTIQKP

-101 PRPEQPTIDPETGSI
+101 PRPEQPIIDPETGSI

-123 RKEEPVQPEPRLET
+123 RKEEPVQPEPR
-137 DVEEPEE
+137 P
-144 KPAPRRR
+144 
-151 RRKVQEPIPD
+151 
-161 VEPIIDEETG
+161 
-171 SMTWDVSPRRKEE
+171 
-184 PVQPEPRLE
+184 E

-240 ERVTPIERGVER
+240 ERVPPIERGTE

-325 IREKGNLEVVSEQPN
+325 IKEKGNLNVVSEQQN
-340 RPLLREDDRI
+340 RTLLREDDRI

-355 ITDNGQTEIKFS
+355 ITDNGQSEIKFS
-367 DEGIIRAITRLGV
+367 DEGIIRAITRLGT
-380 VTDNIGRDVISA
+380 VTDNAGRDVVSA

-400 GEENQRTSITRY
+400 GEESQRNVTRY

-423 EDSAENILEEIQKA
+423 EDSSENILEEIQKA
-437 VSGSGFGGGTGT
+437 VSGAGFGGGAGT
-449 PGGIVPPTGSTGGIG
+449 PGGIVPPTGSAGGNG
-464 GGLNI
+464 VGLNI

-474 KGILGGLGALT
+474 KGILGGLGGLA

-500 QQEFEARS
+500 NQEFEARS

-703 ITQSDQ
+703 VTQSDQ

-814 RLAMSEIFPNLSW
+814 RLAMSEILPNLSW

-850 YKQASQRIRETPTE
+850 YKQASQRIKETPAE
-864 AYDRDAARRTVG
+864 AYDRGAARRTVG
-876 TGETILASD
+876 AGETILAGD

-895 ILGEI
+895 QLKEI
-900 RDLVREINDRGK
+900 VRLLTNIDNNT
-912 KVADMELEV
+912 
-921 PKEKIIQQ
+921 KEKPVE
-929 SATGGSGLVNMSTV
+929 SGPVTRSMVSGGTGLVNAENV
-943 SGGVDAGRAISQW
+943 SSGVEAGRMLSQW
-956 FKRALDEWARERVNG
+956 FKRVLDDWARERVGNMA

>member
-101 PRPEQPTIDPETGSI
+101 PRPEQPIIDPETGSI
-116 TWDVSPR
+116 
-123 RKEEPVQPEPRLET
+123 
-137 DVEEPEE
+137 
-144 KPAPRRR
+144 
-151 RRKVQEPIPD
+151 
-161 VEPIIDEETG
+161 
-171 SMTWDVSPRRKEE
+171 TWDVSPRRKEE

-464 GGLNI
+464 GGL
-469 FGGGL
+469 

-666 SGTGASAIIREFEQA
+666 SGIGASAIIREFEQA

-751 ISKDEVTN
+751 MSKDEVTN

-803 VERTGGGSEQL
+803 VERSGGGSEQL

-850 YKQASQRIRETPTE
+850 YRQASQRIKETPAE
-864 AYDRDAARRTVG
+864 AYDRGAARRTVG
-876 TGETILASD
+876 AGETILAGD

-895 ILGEI
+895 QLKEI
-900 RDLVREINDRGK
+900 VRLLTNIDNNT
-912 KVADMELEV
+912 
-921 PKEKIIQQ
+921 KEKEKPVE
-929 SATGGSGLVNMSTV
+929 SGPVTRSMVSGGAGLVNAENV
-943 SGGVDAGRAISQW
+943 SSGVEAGRMLSQW
-956 FKRALDEWARERVNG
+956 FKRVLDDWARERVGNMA

>member
-123 RKEEPVQPEPRLET
+123 RKEETVQPEPRRKEQRT
-137 DVEEPEE
+137 GDEPSVEEPMSVEEPEE
-144 KPAPRRR
+144 RPVSRRR

-161 VEPIIDEETG
+161 VEPTIDEETG
-171 SMTWDVSPRRKEE
+171 TMTWN
-184 PVQPEPRLE
+184 
-193 TDVEEPEEKPA
+193 
-204 PRRRRRKVQEPIPD
+204 
-218 VEPIIDEETGS
+218 
-229 MTWDLTRKPQR
+229 LTRKPER
-240 ERVTPIERGVER
+240 ERITPTERGLER
-252 EEPTT
+252 EEPTTT

-325 IREKGNLEVVSEQPN
+325 IKEKDNLNAVSEQSN

-367 DEGIIRAITRLGV
+367 DEGIIRAITRLGA

-392 LRGLEKGT
+392 LRGLEKGA
-400 GEENQRTSITRY
+400 GEENQKTSITRY

-423 EDSAENILEEIQKA
+423 EDSAENILEEMQKA
-437 VSGSGFGGGTGT
+437 VSGSVFGGGTGT

-474 KGILGGLGALT
+474 KGILGGLGGLA

-500 QQEFEARS
+500 NQEFEARS

-523 QAANQADAFRWI
+523 QAANQADAYRWI
-535 PLIGDTIAKS
+535 PLIGDVIARS
-545 IELPAQLAAEKMMA
+545 IEQPAQLAAEKMMA

-681 MKNLGIPFEQIAST
+681 MKNLGIPFEEIAST

-709 ILSKRGEFDAKEL
+709 ILSKRGDFDARQL

-751 ISKDEVTN
+751 MSKDEVTN

-781 ELEKIRAGAADPE
+781 ELEKIRAGEANPE

-850 YKQASQRIRETPTE
+850 YRQSSQRIRETPAE
-864 AYDRDAARRTVG
+864 AYDKDAARRTVG
-876 TGETILASD
+876 AGETIMAGD
-885 MNRQMSEGAN
+885 MNRQMSEGAKQLKEIVRLLTN
-895 ILGEI
+895 I
-900 RDLVREINDRGK
+900 DNNT
-912 KVADMELEV
+912 
-921 PKEKIIQQ
+921 KEKEEPVE
-929 SATGGSGLVNMSTV
+929 SGPVTRSMVSGGSGLVNAENV
-943 SGGVDAGRAISQW
+943 SSGVEAGRMLSQW
-956 FKRALDEWARERVNG
+956 FKRVLDDWARERVGNMA

>member
-35 MQSAQEAEKS
+35 MQSAQEADKS

-116 TWDVSPR
+116 TWDVSSR
-123 RKEEPVQPEPRLET
+123 RKEEPVQPEPRRKEPMPET
-137 DVEEPEE
+137 DVEEPLFTEE
-144 KPAPRRR
+144 PEERPAPRRR
-151 RRKVQEPIPD
+151 RRKVQEPI
-161 VEPIIDEETG
+161 T
-171 SMTWDVSPRRKEE
+171 
-184 PVQPEPRLE
+184 
-193 TDVEEPEEKPA
+193 
-204 PRRRRRKVQEPIPD
+204 D

-240 ERVTPIERGVER
+240 ERVTPIERSVER

-325 IREKGNLEVVSEQPN
+325 IKEKGNLNAVSEQSN

-367 DEGIIRAITRLGV
+367 DEGIIRAITRLGA

-392 LRGLEKGT
+392 LRGLEKGS
-400 GEENQRTSITRY
+400 GEENQKTSITRY

-423 EDSAENILEEIQKA
+423 EDSAENILEEMQKA
-437 VSGSGFGGGTGT
+437 TSGSGFGGGTGT

-464 GGLNI
+464 GLNI

-474 KGILGGLGALT
+474 KGILGGLGGLA

-500 QQEFEARS
+500 NQEFEARS

-523 QAANQADAFRWI
+523 QAANQADAYRWI
-535 PLIGDTIAKS
+535 PLVGDVIAKS

-625 NEYDPYAVRETQSV
+625 NEYDPYAVGETQSV

-647 LSPNA
+647 LSSNA
-652 VNRLQGAMRFGDQD
+652 VNRLQGAMRFGDQN

-709 ILSKRGEFDAKEL
+709 ILSKRGDFDARQL

-751 ISKDEVTN
+751 MSKDEVTN

-781 ELEKIRAGAADPE
+781 ELEKIRAGAANPE

-827 NDINSTIQKDS
+827 SDINSTIQKDS

-850 YKQASQRIRETPTE
+850 YKQASQRIRETRAE
-864 AYDRDAARRTVG
+864 AYDKDAAKGTVG
-876 TGETILASD
+876 AGETILARD
-885 MNRQMSEGAN
+885 TNRQMSEGAN
-895 ILGEI
+895 QLKEI
-900 RDLVREINDRGK
+900 VRLLTNIDNNT
-912 KVADMELEV
+912 
-921 PKEKIIQQ
+921 KEKEKPVE
-929 SATGGSGLVNMSTV
+929 SGPVTRSMVSGGTGLVNAENV
-943 SGGVDAGRAISQW
+943 SSGVEAGRMLSQW
-956 FKRALDEWARERVNG
+956 FKRVLDDWARERVGNMA

>member
-69 KRQSAAIDATTMQKP
+69 KRQSAAIDATTIQKP

-101 PRPEQPTIDPETGSI
+101 PRPEQPIIDPETGSI

-123 RKEEPVQPEPRLET
+123 RKEEPVQPEPR
-137 DVEEPEE
+137 P
-144 KPAPRRR
+144 
-151 RRKVQEPIPD
+151 
-161 VEPIIDEETG
+161 
-171 SMTWDVSPRRKEE
+171 
-184 PVQPEPRLE
+184 E

-240 ERVTPIERGVER
+240 ERVPPIERGTE

-293 NRTDNSRHTENITEN
+293 NRTDNSRHTENVTEN

-325 IREKGNLEVVSEQPN
+325 IKEKGNLNAVSEQSN

-367 DEGIIRAITRLGV
+367 DEGIIRAITRLGA

-392 LRGLEKGT
+392 LRGLEKGS
-400 GEENQRTSITRY
+400 GEENQKTSITRY

-423 EDSAENILEEIQKA
+423 EDSAENILEEMQKA
-437 VSGSGFGGGTGT
+437 TSGSGFGGGTGT

-464 GGLNI
+464 GLNI

-474 KGILGGLGALT
+474 KGILGGLGGLA

-709 ILSKRGEFDAKEL
+709 ILSKRGDFDARQL

-751 ISKDEVTN
+751 MSKDEVTN

-781 ELEKIRAGAADPE
+781 ELEKIRAGEANPE

-876 TGETILASD
+876 TGETILASN

>member
-116 TWDVSPR
+116 
-123 RKEEPVQPEPRLET
+123 
-137 DVEEPEE
+137 
-144 KPAPRRR
+144 
-151 RRKVQEPIPD
+151 
-161 VEPIIDEETG
+161 
-171 SMTWDVSPRRKEE
+171 TWDVSPRRKEE

-464 GGLNI
+464 GLNI

-474 KGILGGLGALT
+474 KGILGGLGGLA

-587 QAGREGSYAA
+587 QAGREGGYAA

-681 MKNLGIPFEQIAST
+681 MKNLGIPFEEIAST

-709 ILSKRGEFDAKEL
+709 ILSKRGDFDARQL

-751 ISKDEVTN
+751 MSKDEVTN

-781 ELEKIRAGAADPE
+781 ELEKIRAGEANPE

-850 YKQASQRIRETPTE
+850 YRQSSQRIRETPTE
-864 AYDRDAARRTVG
+864 AYDKDAARRTVG
-876 TGETILASD
+876 AGETIVAGD
-885 MNRQMSEGAN
+885 MNRQMSEGAKQLKEIVRLLNN
-895 ILGEI
+895 I
-900 RDLVREINDRGK
+900 DNNT
-912 KVADMELEV
+912 
-921 PKEKIIQQ
+921 KEKEKPVE
-929 SATGGSGLVNMSTV
+929 SGPVTRSMVSGGSGLVNAENV
-943 SGGVDAGRAISQW
+943 SSGVEAGRMLSQW
-956 FKRALDEWARERVNG
+956 FKRVLDDWARERVGNMA

>member
-26 LYREINQTS
+26 LYREISQAS
-35 MQSAQEAEKS
+35 MQSAQEADKS

-69 KRQSAAIDATTMQKP
+69 KRQSAAIDATTIQKP

-123 RKEEPVQPEPRLET
+123 RKEEPVQPEPRRKEPIPET
-137 DVEEPEE
+137 DVEEPLLTEE
-144 KPAPRRR
+144 L
-151 RRKVQEPIPD
+151 
-161 VEPIIDEETG
+161 EE
-171 SMTWDVSPRRKEE
+171 R
-184 PVQPEPRLE
+184 PV
-193 TDVEEPEEKPA
+193 

-240 ERVTPIERGVER
+240 ERVTPIERGTE

-325 IREKGNLEVVSEQPN
+325 IKEKGNLNAVSEQSN

-367 DEGIIRAITRLGV
+367 DEGIIRAITRLGA

-392 LRGLEKGT
+392 LRGLEKGA
-400 GEENQRTSITRY
+400 GEENQKTSITRY

-423 EDSAENILEEIQKA
+423 EDSAENILEEMQKA
-437 VSGSGFGGGTGT
+437 TSGSGFGGGTGT

-464 GGLNI
+464 GLNI

-474 KGILGGLGALT
+474 KGILGGLGGLA

-703 ITQSDQ
+703 VTQSDQ

>member
-26 LYREINQTS
+26 LYREINQAS
-35 MQSAQEAEKS
+35 MQSAQEADKS

-69 KRQSAAIDATTMQKP
+69 KRQSAAIDATTIQKP

-101 PRPEQPTIDPETGSI
+101 PRPEQPIIDPETGSI

-123 RKEEPVQPEPRLET
+123 RKEEPVQPEPRRKELIPET
-137 DVEEPEE
+137 DVEEPLLTEE
-144 KPAPRRR
+144 L
-151 RRKVQEPIPD
+151 
-161 VEPIIDEETG
+161 EE
-171 SMTWDVSPRRKEE
+171 R
-184 PVQPEPRLE
+184 PV
-193 TDVEEPEEKPA
+193 

-240 ERVTPIERGVER
+240 GKVTPIERSVG
-252 EEPTT
+252 EEPIT

-325 IREKGNLEVVSEQPN
+325 IKEKGNLNAVSEQSN

-367 DEGIIRAITRLGV
+367 DEGIIRAITRLGA

-392 LRGLEKGT
+392 LRGLEKGS
-400 GEENQRTSITRY
+400 GEENQKTSITRY

-423 EDSAENILEEIQKA
+423 EDSAENILEEMQKA
-437 VSGSGFGGGTGT
+437 TSGSGFGGGTGT

-464 GGLNI
+464 GLNI

-474 KGILGGLGALT
+474 KGILGGLGGLA

-652 VNRLQGAMRFGDQD
+652 VNRLQGVMRFGDQD

-703 ITQSDQ
+703 VTQSDQ
-709 ILSKRGEFDAKEL
+709 ILSKRGEFDAKEI

>member
-123 RKEEPVQPEPRLET
+123 RKEEPVQPEPRRKGKRPEMET
-137 DVEEPEE
+137 DVEEPLPIEE
-144 KPAPRRR
+144 PEERPAPRRR

-171 SMTWDVSPRRKEE
+171 T
-184 PVQPEPRLE
+184 
-193 TDVEEPEEKPA
+193 
-204 PRRRRRKVQEPIPD
+204 
-218 VEPIIDEETGS
+218 
-229 MTWDLTRKPQR
+229 MTWDLTRRPER
-240 ERVTPIERGVER
+240 ERVTPIERSVER

-257 KETQKE
+257 TKETQKE
-263 ILREINRHVE
+263 LLREINRHVE

-367 DEGIIRAITRLGV
+367 DEGIIRAITRLGA

-392 LRGLEKGT
+392 LRGLEKGS
-400 GEENQRTSITRY
+400 GEENQKTSITRY

-423 EDSAENILEEIQKA
+423 EDSAENILEEMQKA

-625 NEYDPYAVRETQSV
+625 NEYDPYAVKETQSV

-703 ITQSDQ
+703 VTQSDQ

>member
-26 LYREINQTS
+26 LYHEINQAS

-45 ISQLREQ
+45 IAQLREQ

-69 KRQSAAIDATTMQKP
+69 KRQSAVIDATTMQKP

-101 PRPEQPTIDPETGSI
+101 PRPEQPIIDPETGSI

-123 RKEEPVQPEPRLET
+123 RKEETVQPEPRRKGQRPEMET
-137 DVEEPEE
+137 DVEEPL
-144 KPAPRRR
+144 
-151 RRKVQEPIPD
+151 PI
-161 VEPIIDEETG
+161 
-171 SMTWDVSPRRKEE
+171 
-184 PVQPEPRLE
+184 
-193 TDVEEPEEKPA
+193 EEPEERPA

-229 MTWDLTRKPQR
+229 MTWDLTRKPER
-240 ERVTPIERGVER
+240 ERIAPTERGLER
-252 EEPTT
+252 EEPTTT

-325 IREKGNLEVVSEQPN
+325 IKEKGNLDVVSEQQN
-340 RPLLREDDRI
+340 RTLLREDDRI

-367 DEGIIRAITRLGV
+367 DEGIIRAITRLGT
-380 VTDNIGRDVISA
+380 VTDNVGRDVVSA

-400 GEENQRTSITRY
+400 GEESQRNVTRY

-437 VSGSGFGGGTGT
+437 VSGAGFGGGAGT
-449 PGGIVPPTGSTGGIG
+449 PGGIVPPTGSAGGNG

-474 KGILGGLGALT
+474 KGILGGLGGLA

-500 QQEFEARS
+500 NQEFEARS

-587 QAGREGSYAA
+587 QAGREGGYAA

-681 MKNLGIPFEQIAST
+681 MKNLNIPFEEIAST

-722 AAMFS
+722 AAILS
-727 GIRQATGLQGR
+727 ATRQATGLSGR

-751 ISKDEVTN
+751 MSKDEVTN

-767 EVMPDKTSYSEIQE
+767 EVMPEKTSYSEIQE
-781 ELEKIRAGAADPE
+781 ELEKIRSGGASME
-794 VMENFLNRV
+794 LMENFLSKV

-827 NDINSTIQKDS
+827 GDINATIQKDS
-838 DPSKLVS
+838 DPSKLIS
-845 NLFDL
+845 NLADL
-850 YKQASQRIRETPTE
+850 YKTAYRRIDETRAE
-864 AYDRDAARRTVG
+864 AYDKDAAKRTVG
-876 TGETILASD
+876 TGETFLAND
-885 MNRQMSEGAN
+885 MNRQMSAGAG
-895 ILGEI
+895 ILKEI
-900 RDLVREINDRGK
+900 RDLVEEINERGK
-912 KVADMELEV
+912 KVADIELEV

-943 SGGVDAGRAISQW
+943 SEGVDAGRAISQW
-956 FKRALDEWARERVNG
+956 FKRALDEWARERVGG

>member
-35 MQSAQEAEKS
+35 MQSAQEADKS

-69 KRQSAAIDATTMQKP
+69 KRQSAAIDATTIQKP

-101 PRPEQPTIDPETGSI
+101 PRPEQPIIDPETGSI

-123 RKEEPVQPEPRLET
+123 RKEEPVQPEPRRKEPRPEMET
-137 DVEEPEE
+137 DVEEPLS
-144 KPAPRRR
+144 
-151 RRKVQEPIPD
+151 
-161 VEPIIDEETG
+161 T
-171 SMTWDVSPRRKEE
+171 
-184 PVQPEPRLE
+184 
-193 TDVEEPEEKPA
+193 EEPEERPV

-240 ERVTPIERGVER
+240 ERVPPIERGTE

-325 IREKGNLEVVSEQPN
+325 IKEKGNLNAVSEQSN

-367 DEGIIRAITRLGV
+367 DEGIIRAITRLGA

-392 LRGLEKGT
+392 LRGLEKGS
-400 GEENQRTSITRY
+400 GEENQKTSITRY

-423 EDSAENILEEIQKA
+423 EDSAENILEEMQKA
-437 VSGSGFGGGTGT
+437 TSGSGFGGGTGT

-464 GGLNI
+464 GLNI

-474 KGILGGLGALT
+474 KGILGGLGGLA

-703 ITQSDQ
+703 VTQSDQ

>member
-123 RKEEPVQPEPRLET
+123 RKEEPVQPEPR
-137 DVEEPEE
+137 P
-144 KPAPRRR
+144 
-151 RRKVQEPIPD
+151 
-161 VEPIIDEETG
+161 
-171 SMTWDVSPRRKEE
+171 
-184 PVQPEPRLE
+184 E

-240 ERVTPIERGVER
+240 ERVPPIERSTE

-325 IREKGNLEVVSEQPN
+325 IKEKGNLNAVSEQSN

-367 DEGIIRAITRLGV
+367 DEGIIRAITRLGT
-380 VTDNIGRDVISA
+380 VTDNAGRDVVSA
-392 LRGLEKGT
+392 IRGLEKGT
-400 GEENQRTSITRY
+400 GEENQRSSVTRY
-412 LETIANSVSVI
+412 LEAIANSVSVI

-437 VSGSGFGGGTGT
+437 VSSNGIGGGVGT
-449 PGGIVPPTGSTGGIG
+449 PGGIVPPTGSTGVNG

-523 QAANQADAFRWI
+523 QAANKADAFRWI

-666 SGTGASAIIREFEQA
+666 LGTGASAIIREFEQA

-751 ISKDEVTN
+751 MSKDEVTN

-781 ELEKIRAGAADPE
+781 ELEKIRAGAADLE

-803 VERTGGGSEQL
+803 VERSGGGSEQL

-850 YKQASQRIRETPTE
+850 YRQANQRIKETPAE
-864 AYDRDAARRTVG
+864 AYDRGAARRTVG
-876 TGETILASD
+876 AGETILAGD

-895 ILGEI
+895 QLKEI
-900 RDLVREINDRGK
+900 IRLLTNIDNNT
-912 KVADMELEV
+912 
-921 PKEKIIQQ
+921 KEKKKPVE
-929 SATGGSGLVNMSTV
+929 SGPVTRSMVSGGAGLVNAENV
-943 SGGVDAGRAISQW
+943 SSEVEAGRMLSQW
-956 FKRALDEWARERVNG
+956 FKRVLDDWARERVGNMA

>member
-123 RKEEPVQPEPRLET
+123 RKEETVQPEPRREEQRPET
-137 DVEEPEE
+137 DVQEPLLTEEPEE
-144 KPAPRRR
+144 RPAPRRR

-161 VEPIIDEETG
+161 VEPTIDEETG
-171 SMTWDVSPRRKEE
+171 TMTWN
-184 PVQPEPRLE
+184 
-193 TDVEEPEEKPA
+193 
-204 PRRRRRKVQEPIPD
+204 
-218 VEPIIDEETGS
+218 
-229 MTWDLTRKPQR
+229 LTRKPER
-240 ERVTPIERGVER
+240 ERITPTERGLER
-252 EEPTT
+252 EEPTTT

-325 IREKGNLEVVSEQPN
+325 IREKGNLDVASEQSN

-367 DEGIIRAITRLGV
+367 DEGIIRAITRLGT
-380 VTDNIGRDVISA
+380 VTDNVGRDVVSA

-400 GEENQRTSITRY
+400 GEESQRNVTRY

-423 EDSAENILEEIQKA
+423 EDSTENILEEIQKA
-437 VSGSGFGGGTGT
+437 VSGAGFGGGAGT
-449 PGGIVPPTGSTGGIG
+449 PGGIVPPTGSVGGNG
-464 GGLNI
+464 VGLNI

-500 QQEFEARS
+500 NQEFEARS

-587 QAGREGSYAA
+587 QAGREGGYAA

-681 MKNLGIPFEQIAST
+681 MKNLGIPFEEIAST

-709 ILSKRGEFDAKEL
+709 ILSKRGDFDARQL

-751 ISKDEVTN
+751 MSKDEVTN

-781 ELEKIRAGAADPE
+781 ELEKIRAGEANPE

-850 YKQASQRIRETPTE
+850 YRQSSQRIRETPAE
-864 AYDRDAARRTVG
+864 AYDKDAARRTVG
-876 TGETILASD
+876 AGETILAGD
-885 MNRQMSEGAN
+885 MNRQMSEGATQLKEIKKVLDSIKEDTA
-895 ILGEI
+895 ILAGVKDRLDTYAGMPKQIVE
-900 RDLVREINDRGK
+900 DTKLVSGAYKEAGSSDWDALLKGIQMSISKGFLDIITAGK
-912 KVADMELEV
+912 K
-921 PKEKIIQQ
+921 
-929 SATGGSGLVNMSTV
+929 GSIPV
-943 SGGVDAGRAISQW
+943 
-956 FKRALDEWARERVNG
+956 ER
-971 VSEANK
+971 
-977 VIQQER
+977 

>member
-26 LYREINQTS
+26 LYREINQAS
-35 MQSAQEAEKS
+35 MQSAQEADKS

-101 PRPEQPTIDPETGSI
+101 PRPEQPIIDPETGSI

-123 RKEEPVQPEPRLET
+123 RKEEPVQPEPR
-137 DVEEPEE
+137 P
-144 KPAPRRR
+144 
-151 RRKVQEPIPD
+151 
-161 VEPIIDEETG
+161 
-171 SMTWDVSPRRKEE
+171 
-184 PVQPEPRLE
+184 E

-240 ERVTPIERGVER
+240 ERVPPIERGTE

-308 VVNIEKNTQ
+308 VVNIEKNTK

-325 IREKGNLEVVSEQPN
+325 IKEKGNLNAVSEQSN

-367 DEGIIRAITRLGV
+367 DEGIIRAITRLGA

-392 LRGLEKGT
+392 LRGLEKGS
-400 GEENQRTSITRY
+400 GEENQKTSITRY

-423 EDSAENILEEIQKA
+423 EDSAENILEEMQKA
-437 VSGSGFGGGTGT
+437 TSGSGFGGGTGT

-464 GGLNI
+464 GLNI

-474 KGILGGLGALT
+474 KGILGGLGGLA

-523 QAANQADAFRWI
+523 QAANQADAYRWI
-535 PLIGDTIAKS
+535 PLIGDVIARS
-545 IELPAQLAAEKMMA
+545 IEQPAQLAAEKMMA

-703 ITQSDQ
+703 VTQSDQ

-827 NDINSTIQKDS
+827 SDINSTIQKDS

-850 YKQASQRIRETPTE
+850 YRQSSQRIKETPTE

-876 TGETILASD
+876 AGETILAGD

>member
-35 MQSAQEAEKS
+35 MQSAQEADKS

-69 KRQSAAIDATTMQKP
+69 KRQSAAIDATTIQKP

-101 PRPEQPTIDPETGSI
+101 PRPEQPIIDPETGSI

-123 RKEEPVQPEPRLET
+123 RKEEPVQPEPR
-137 DVEEPEE
+137 P
-144 KPAPRRR
+144 
-151 RRKVQEPIPD
+151 
-161 VEPIIDEETG
+161 
-171 SMTWDVSPRRKEE
+171 
-184 PVQPEPRLE
+184 E

-240 ERVTPIERGVER
+240 ERVPPIERGTE

-308 VVNIEKNTQ
+308 VVNIEKNTK

-325 IREKGNLEVVSEQPN
+325 IKEKGNLNAVSEQSN

-367 DEGIIRAITRLGV
+367 DEGIIRAITRLGA

-392 LRGLEKGT
+392 LRGLEKGS
-400 GEENQRTSITRY
+400 GEENQKTSITRY

-423 EDSAENILEEIQKA
+423 EDSAENILEEMQKA
-437 VSGSGFGGGTGT
+437 TSGSGFGGGTGT

-464 GGLNI
+464 GLNI

-474 KGILGGLGALT
+474 KGILGGLGGLA

-625 NEYDPYAVRETQSV
+625 NEYDPYAVKETQSV

-703 ITQSDQ
+703 VTQSDQ

-751 ISKDEVTN
+751 MSKDEVTN

>member
-35 MQSAQEAEKS
+35 MQSAQEADKS

-69 KRQSAAIDATTMQKP
+69 KRQSAAIDATTIQKP

-101 PRPEQPTIDPETGSI
+101 PRPEQPIIDPETGSI

-123 RKEEPVQPEPRLET
+123 RKEEPVQPEPR
-137 DVEEPEE
+137 P
-144 KPAPRRR
+144 
-151 RRKVQEPIPD
+151 
-161 VEPIIDEETG
+161 
-171 SMTWDVSPRRKEE
+171 
-184 PVQPEPRLE
+184 E

-240 ERVTPIERGVER
+240 ERVPPIERGTE

-308 VVNIEKNTQ
+308 VVNIEKNTK

-325 IREKGNLEVVSEQPN
+325 IKEKGNLNAVSEQSN

-367 DEGIIRAITRLGV
+367 DEGIIRAITRLGA

-392 LRGLEKGT
+392 LRGLEKGS
-400 GEENQRTSITRY
+400 GEENQKTSITRY

-423 EDSAENILEEIQKA
+423 EDSAENILEEMQKA
-437 VSGSGFGGGTGT
+437 TSGSGFGGGTGT

-464 GGLNI
+464 GLNI

-474 KGILGGLGALT
+474 KGILGGLGGLA

-652 VNRLQGAMRFGDQD
+652 VNRLQGAMRFGDQN

-709 ILSKRGEFDAKEL
+709 ILSKRGDFDARQL

-751 ISKDEVTN
+751 MSKDEVTN

-781 ELEKIRAGAADPE
+781 ELEKIRAGAANPE

-850 YKQASQRIRETPTE
+850 YKQASQRIKETPAE
-864 AYDRDAARRTVG
+864 AYDRGAARRTVG
-876 TGETILASD
+876 AGETILAGD
-885 MNRQMSEGAN
+885 MNRQMSEGAKQLKEIVRLLTN
-895 ILGEI
+895 I
-900 RDLVREINDRGK
+900 DNNT
-912 KVADMELEV
+912 
-921 PKEKIIQQ
+921 KEKEKPVE
-929 SATGGSGLVNMSTV
+929 SGPVTRSMVSGGAGLVNAENV
-943 SGGVDAGRAISQW
+943 SSGVEAGRMLSQW
-956 FKRALDEWARERVNG
+956 FKRVLDDWARERVGNMA

>member
-69 KRQSAAIDATTMQKP
+69 KRQSAAIDATTIQKP

-101 PRPEQPTIDPETGSI
+101 PRPEQPIIDPETGSI

-123 RKEEPVQPEPRLET
+123 RKEEPVQPEPR
-137 DVEEPEE
+137 P
-144 KPAPRRR
+144 
-151 RRKVQEPIPD
+151 
-161 VEPIIDEETG
+161 
-171 SMTWDVSPRRKEE
+171 
-184 PVQPEPRLE
+184 E

-240 ERVTPIERGVER
+240 ERVPPIERGTE

-325 IREKGNLEVVSEQPN
+325 IKEKGNLNAVSEQSN

-392 LRGLEKGT
+392 LRGLEKGS
-400 GEENQRTSITRY
+400 GEENQKTSITRY

-423 EDSAENILEEIQKA
+423 EDSAENILEEMQKA

-827 NDINSTIQKDS
+827 SDINSTIQKDS

-850 YKQASQRIRETPTE
+850 YKQASQRIKETPAE
-864 AYDRDAARRTVG
+864 AYDRGAARRTVG
-876 TGETILASD
+876 AGETILAGD

-895 ILGEI
+895 ILKEI
-900 RDLVREINDRGK
+900 RDLVSEINDRGK
-912 KVADMELEV
+912 KVADIELEV

-956 FKRALDEWARERVNG
+956 FKRALDEWARERVGG

>member
-35 MQSAQEAEKS
+35 MQSAQEADKS

-69 KRQSAAIDATTMQKP
+69 KRQSAAIDATTIQKP
-84 SPMPE
+84 SPMLE

-101 PRPEQPTIDPETGSI
+101 PRLEQPTIDPETGSI

-123 RKEEPVQPEPRLET
+123 RKEEPVQPEPRRKEPIPET
-137 DVEEPEE
+137 DVEEPLLTEE
-144 KPAPRRR
+144 L
-151 RRKVQEPIPD
+151 
-161 VEPIIDEETG
+161 EE
-171 SMTWDVSPRRKEE
+171 R
-184 PVQPEPRLE
+184 PV
-193 TDVEEPEEKPA
+193 

-240 ERVTPIERGVER
+240 GKVTPIERGTE

-308 VVNIEKNTQ
+308 VVNIEKNTK

-325 IREKGNLEVVSEQPN
+325 IKEKGNLNAVSEQSN

-367 DEGIIRAITRLGV
+367 DEGIIRAITRLGA

-392 LRGLEKGT
+392 LRGLEKGS
-400 GEENQRTSITRY
+400 GEENQKTSITRY

-423 EDSAENILEEIQKA
+423 EDSAENILEEMQKA
-437 VSGSGFGGGTGT
+437 TSGSGFGGGTGT

-464 GGLNI
+464 GLNI

-474 KGILGGLGALT
+474 KGILGGLGGLA

-625 NEYDPYAVRETQSV
+625 NEYDPYAVKETQSV

-703 ITQSDQ
+703 VTQSDQ